1 MAEEEQQPKRVS
13 RPRPESTIAQNFA
26 ADLDSMFG
34 LGEVDDL
41 SRTIEEKKYTV
52 SSGQQQLQELEA
64 RLRETEQ
71 RLAKVSRQ
79 SSPAPRGDNA
89 DSKPYTNGI
98 HTSEGPATRP
108 SPLAQKPTYPA
119 DRPPTA
125 DRPPS
130 KRADTDKLAASIPG
144 ALQPSPSPHYH
155 SNNDYIMVDRNG
167 AQAQRGYG

>member
-1 MAEEEQQPKRVS
+1 MAEEEQQPKRAS

-71 RLAKVSRQ
+71 RLAKVSRH
-79 SSPAPRGDNA
+79 SSPTPQGD
-89 DSKPYTNGI
+89 KIHTNGN
-98 HTSEGPATRP
+98 HAAEGPAARL
-108 SPLAQKPTYPA
+108 SPLAQKPTYPV

-130 KRADTDKLAASIPG
+130 KRTDTDTLTASMPG
-144 ALQPSPSPHYH
+144 AMPQSPAPHYH
-155 SNNDYIMVDRNG
+155 GNNDYIMVDRNG
-167 AQAQRGYG
+167 PQAQRGYG

>member
-79 SSPAPRGDNA
+79 SSPAPGDKA
-89 DSKPYTNGI
+89 DSKAHTNGT
-98 HTSEGPATRP
+98 HAAEASASRL

-130 KRADTDKLAASIPG
+130 KRANTDTLTANMPG
-144 ALQPSPSPHYH
+144 AMPQSPSPHYH
-155 SNNDYIMVDRNG
+155 GNNNDYIMVDRNG
-167 AQAQRGYG
+167 PQAQRGYG